1 MPLPDSANIQR
12 YIQTLVVRTRRGDFI
27 WKKVNPSTYIW
38 DSAGAPMARLNLQRI
53 PTTSSIDPTS
63 PFKIRKNY
71 FFILQA
77 LEITDS
83 KVAEKLKID
92 GEIDE
97 AVNDRLEGL
106 FDLIQTGITEKGLD
120 FLAQVIGTD

>member
-1 MPLPDSANIQR
+1 
-12 YIQTLVVRTRRGDFI
+12 
-27 WKKVNPSTYIW
+27 
-38 DSAGAPMARLNLQRI
+38 MARLNLQRI